1 MKPTALDHEAGTSAR
16 FAAVS
21 LDEIR
26 NFLAIDARDAPI
38 GTAGQPSEEEL
49 AEVAADGYQAV
60 LNIGLLN
67 PEYCLPDEAGL
78 AASLGLQYRHLPVSF
93 DAPAIADFEAF
104 VAQMDAWAGQRVFVH
119 CAANFRV
126 SSFIAVY
133 GEMRLG
139 WDRDRADRHARTFW
153 EPNRTWQAF
162 MAECRARFVTK

>member
-1 MKPTALDHEAGTSAR
+1 MA
-16 FAAVS
+16 
-21 LDEIR
+21 LDEIK
-26 NFLAIDARDAPI
+26 NFLVIDTPDARIA
-38 GTAGQPSEEEL
+38 TAGQPTEAEL

-60 LNIGLLN
+60 INLGLLN

-78 AASLGLQYRHLPVSF
+78 AASLGLRYRHLPVNF
-93 DAPAIADFEAF
+93 DAPAAADFEAF
-104 VAQMDAWAGQRVFVH
+104 VAQMDAWADQRVFVH

-153 EPNRTWQAF
+153 ELNRTWQAF
-162 MAECRARFVTK
+162 LADCRARFVGS